1 MPSPYWCPHQV
12 LKSTNICAQ
21 PCTLVQKSKLQFM
34 HSYLIPILKG
44 IYSLERVLRQLGYF
58 FRITQ
63 SYPTGPKLNK
73 YSTYKTYLHLLK
85 RLPQQRTNW
94 TIQLKGSSN
103 SIQVVSSEL
112 LLTAWKHKH
121 YHLEELCYISFGIT
135 YKSTVKYE
143 IQQSQINQNFG
154 TVFLQRSTLPF
165 RGGLAWTSR

>member
-1 MPSPYWCPHQV
+1 
-12 LKSTNICAQ
+12 
-21 PCTLVQKSKLQFM
+21 M
-34 HSYLIPILKG
+34 HSYSIPILKG
-44 IYSLERVLRQLGYF
+44 IYSLERVLSWLGYF

-112 LLTAWKHKH
+112 LLTAWKHIEYKTEADRDRSIQ
-121 YHLEELCYISFGIT
+121 YLRGSFSDSLKGPSSTQRWLEIT
-135 YKSTVKYE
+135 YVLFEFPYICHGVLLGIFQVQLTKT
-143 IQQSQINQNFG
+143 I
-154 TVFLQRSTLPF
+154 L
-165 RGGLAWTSR
+165 